1 VKGSRSACLNRFVR
15 QGDRLKSAPVSR
27 SRSYLIMAM
36 WVLTS
41 AQSSLAAEAIKLHPD
56 NPHYFLFRG
65 QSTVLIT
72 SGEHYGAVLN
82 LATQARDIKSEAL
95 A

>member
-1 VKGSRSACLNRFVR
+1 MKGSRPGCLNRFVS
-15 QGDRLKSAPVSR
+15 QGDQLKNAPVSR
-27 SRSYLIMAM
+27 LRSYLIMAI
-36 WVLTS
+36 WVLAS
-41 AQSSLAAEAIKLHPD
+41 AQPSPAAEAIKLHPD